1 MHFLSQLLAL
11 FVTWFLAFFVAR
23 KYKIR
28 NRSSAHNAKSN
39 STTISAIGAPKAPGS
54 WPIIGHLHLL
64 SGQLPVCR
72 TLGLMADKYG
82 PIFQLQL
89 GARPAL
95 VVSSWEMVKDCFTNG
110 NDKIFATRPS
120 MVLSKYFY
128 NGKVFAFAPYGPY
141 WRDIRKMVTL
151 EVLTNSRL
159 EKLKHVRTSEVNCCI
174 KELYYSNWSN
184 SSNDFPAQV
193 NLSSWFEHIT
203 CNIIIIMLAG
213 KRFSSSVNEKSGT
226 EEMQFKESIKK
237 ALLLGGTF
245 VVSDAIPSLEWMD
258 IGGHI
263 EAMKQTI
270 KEVDRVFDSWLKE
283 HIQKRKDCEINS
295 TDGDQSDFI
304 DVMLSTLPEE
314 TMESGYDRDAIIK
327 ATTLILIMTA
337 SESTAETL
345 IWALSLL
352 MNDTRSLKVAQ
363 DELDEHVGRNRWVE
377 ESDIK
382 NLPYLQAIIK
392 ETLRLYPPGPLSG
405 PREAS
410 EDCYVDKFRIHKGT
424 RLIVNLWKLQRDPR
438 IWEDPDEFKP
448 ERWFM
453 KEHVNINFRGQNFEY
468 IPFSSGRRMCPGL
481 MFGTQVVHLTLA
493 RLLHGFNISMPREEP
508 VDLSEG
514 LGIALP
520 KMKPLQPL
528 LSPRLTVELYQSL

>member
-11 FVTWFLAFFVAR
+11 FVPWLLAFFVAR
-23 KYKIR
+23 KYKTR
-28 NRSSAHNAKSN
+28 NRANAHNAKSN
-39 STTISAIGAPKAPGS
+39 SITISAAGAPKAPGS

-64 SGQLPVCR
+64 KGQLPVCR
-72 TLGLMADKYG
+72 TLGLLADKYG

-110 NDKIFATRPS
+110 NDKIFASRPS

-128 NGKVFAFAPYGPY
+128 SGKVFALAPYGPY

-151 EVLTNSRL
+151 ELLTNTRL
-159 EKLKHVRTSEVNCCI
+159 EMLKHVRTSEVNCCI

-184 SSNDFPAQV
+184 ISNDFPAQV

-203 CNIIIIMLAG
+203 CNIIIRMLAG

-263 EAMKQTI
+263 KAMKQTF
-270 KEVDRVFDSWLKE
+270 KEVDSVFDSWLKE
-283 HIQKRKDCEINS
+283 HIQKRKDCDTNS
-295 TDGDQSDFI
+295 PNGDQSDFI

-352 MNDTRSLKVAQ
+352 MNDTRSLKIAQ
-363 DELDEHVGRNRWVE
+363 DELDEQVGRNRWVE

-405 PREAS
+405 PREAN
-410 EDCYVDKFRIHKGT
+410 EDCYVDKYRIQKGT

-438 IWEDPDEFKP
+438 IWEDPMSLNLEMVH
-448 ERWFM
+448 EGTR
-453 KEHVNINFRGQNFEY
+453 EY
-468 IPFSSGRRMCPGL
+468 
-481 MFGTQVVHLTLA
+481 
-493 RLLHGFNISMPREEP
+493 
-508 VDLSEG
+508 
-514 LGIALP
+514 
-520 KMKPLQPL
+520 
-528 LSPRLTVELYQSL
+528 